1 MAPPDAGAGRSQHA
15 SVAVQS
21 IRMKLTIAAVTLLWG
36 TLTFADGGKEAL
48 PKPCQT
54 IATACEAAGFH
65 SGGHKEGKGL
75 WKDCVAPIL
84 DGRTIPGVTVSSD
97 DVKSCQAKRPRDR
110 G

>member
-1 MAPPDAGAGRSQHA
+1 MKLVV
-15 SVAVQS
+15 VAVS
-21 IRMKLTIAAVTLLWG
+21 ALWFC
-36 TLTFADGGKEAL
+36 TASFADGGGNKEPL
-48 PKPCQT
+48 PRPCQT

-84 DGRTIPGVTVSSD
+84 DGRTIPGVSVAGE
-97 DVKSCQAKRPRDR
+97 DVKACQAKRPHDR

>member
-1 MAPPDAGAGRSQHA
+1 
-15 SVAVQS
+15 
-21 IRMKLTIAAVTLLWG
+21 MKLIVLVGALSLG
-36 TLTFADGGKEAL
+36 TPSFAEEPL

-65 SGGHKEGKGL
+65 RGGHKEGKGL

-84 DGRTIPGVTVSSD
+84 DGRTIPGVTVAPD
-97 DVKSCQAKRPRDR
+97 DVKACQAKRPRDR

>member
-1 MAPPDAGAGRSQHA
+1 
-15 SVAVQS
+15 
-21 IRMKLTIAAVTLLWG
+21 MKLIVIVSALSYG
-36 TLTFADGGKEAL
+36 TLSFAEGGGKNEPL

-65 SGGHKEGKGL
+65 RGGHKEGKGL

-84 DGRTIPGVTVSSD
+84 DGRTVAGVSVAAD
-97 DVKSCQAKRPRDR
+97 DVKACQAKRPRDR

>member
-1 MAPPDAGAGRSQHA
+1 MR
-15 SVAVQS
+15 VTVV
-21 IRMKLTIAAVTLLWG
+21 TIVLMLSTLS
-36 TLTFADGGKEAL
+36 FAEGGHDEPL

-65 SGGHKEGKGL
+65 RGGHKEGKGL

-84 DGRTIPGVTVSSD
+84 DGRTIPGVVVSGD
-97 DVKSCQAKRPRDR
+97 DVKACQAKRPRDR

>member
-1 MAPPDAGAGRSQHA
+1 MRLLFVA
-15 SVAVQS
+15 SA
-21 IRMKLTIAAVTLLWG
+21 LLLA
-36 TLTFADGGKEAL
+36 TPSFAEGGKEEPL

-65 SGGHKEGKGL
+65 RGGHKEGKGL

-84 DGRTIPGVTVSSD
+84 DGRTIPGVSVASD
-97 DVKSCQAKRPRDR
+97 DVKACQAKRPRDR

>member
-1 MAPPDAGAGRSQHA
+1 MRAMRIIVVVGASFIGALS
-15 SVAVQS
+15 
-21 IRMKLTIAAVTLLWG
+21 
-36 TLTFADGGKEAL
+36 FAEGGNKEPL

-54 IATACEAAGFH
+54 IATACQAAGFH

-84 DGRTIPGVTVSSD
+84 DGHAVPGVSVAAD
-97 DVKSCQAKRPRDR
+97 DVKACQANRPRNR